1 MHLVIII
8 LIEICPGL
16 TWMGATPMTEV
27 TAHFGFSSI
36 LIPVGNRV
44 NDRKNNL
51 YAHYRRSSPSVY
63 TYKLFWL
70 VSSPKEDELRIG
82 RLLLLFLNRR

>member
-1 MHLVIII
+1 MIHLVIMI

-36 LIPVGNRV
+36 PAPMGNRV
-44 NDRKNNL
+44 NNRKNN
-51 YAHYRRSSPSVY
+51 
-63 TYKLFWL
+63 
-70 VSSPKEDELRIG
+70 
-82 RLLLLFLNRR
+82 